1 MNGKSVIQ
9 LIRQG
14 DKKPLAEVYKT
25 YRTEFVNWATSHF
38 TCSRDEARDVY
49 QAVIITL
56 YDNIQSQ
63 RLVQLSGS
71 LKTYL
76 FAIGKYKILE
86 LRRTD
91 NKFDRHVEAEG
102 MEITDVHDWEKEK
115 KENDLKTVEQAMQQL
130 GEPCKTIL
138 ELYYLHG
145 MGLDELAKHL
155 NYKNSDTIKNIK
167 CRCLIKLRQLM
178 AESDKRERKEDEE
191 TRFI

>member
-1 MNGKSVIQ
+1 MNGDSVIEM
-9 LIRQG
+9 IKNG

-25 YRTEFVNWATSHF
+25 YRNEFVNWATAHF

-56 YDNIQSQ
+56 YDNIQT
-63 RLVQLSGS
+63 RKLEHLSGT

-86 LRRTD
+86 LRRSD
-91 NKFDRHVEAEG
+91 NRYDLRMSAEE
-102 MEITDVHDWEKEK
+102 MELEEVKDWEKDRKEK
-115 KENDLKTVEQAMQQL
+115 DLLMIERGMLQL

-145 MGLDELAKHL
+145 MGLNELASHL
-155 NYKNSDTIKNIK
+155 NYKNSDTVKNIK
-167 CRCLIKLRQLM
+167 CRCLLKLRQLVTGINPDQNVI
-178 AESDKRERKEDEE
+178 EVIE
-191 TRFI
+191 

>member
-1 MNGKSVIQ
+1 MNGDSVIEM
-9 LIRQG
+9 IKNG

-25 YRTEFVNWATSHF
+25 YRSEFVNWAASHF

-49 QAVIITL
+49 QAVIITF
-56 YDNIQSQ
+56 YDNIQT
-63 RLVQLSGS
+63 RKLEHLNGS

-86 LRRTD
+86 LRRSDT
-91 NKFDRHVEAEG
+91 KFNLQTAVED
-102 MEITDVHDWEKEK
+102 MELEEVKDWEQEK
-115 KENDLKTVEQAMQQL
+115 KENDLLMIERGLVKL

-145 MGLDELAKHL
+145 MGLDELASHL

-167 CRCLIKLRQLM
+167 CRCLIKLRQLVYGLTM
-178 AESDKRERKEDEE
+178 K
-191 TRFI
+191 